1 MQRIRKHSPIIALV
15 IVLLVSYGFIGLM
28 GYYLK
33 NPPEYK
39 QGFTP
44 KDFEVPL
51 PKSQMDFKQAQR
63 VNRLPQFDE
72 WYQMRSLLAQLPC
85 EFQYFEYE
93 YIGYYFVT
101 AYCPEECGYNGSN
114 YPKGWTTSTDTIC
127 HYSDTWSEPTT
138 CAIDPKVRKYGDY
151 ILVGNPDSKDKKLYH
166 AEDCGPGVQ
175 GKWIDCFRD
184 NYSDMA
190 AFPTGYYPCYLV
202 RIKTKKI
209 EEKGW
214 FYKYDIFNS
223 DLFDWCVSDRV
234 PLGPCV

>member
-1 MQRIRKHSPIIALV
+1 
-15 IVLLVSYGFIGLM
+15 M
-28 GYYLK
+28 GYYFK

-51 PKSQMDFKQAQR
+51 PKPQMDFKQAQK

-72 WYQMRSLLAQLPC
+72 WFEMRSLMLNVVC
-85 EFQYFEYE
+85 SYRYIEYE
-93 YIGYYFVT
+93 YIGYYFCT
-101 AYCPEECGYNGSN
+101 AYCPEECGYNGNN
-114 YPKGWTTSTDTIC
+114 YPTGWKTSTDTIC
-127 HYSDTWSEPTT
+127 HYSDSWSEPTT

-151 ILVGNPDSKDKKLYH
+151 ILVGDPDSSNKKIYH

-190 AFPTGYYPCYLV
+190 AFPTGYFPCYLV
-202 RIKTKKI
+202 TFKTIKI

-223 DLFDWCVSDRV
+223 DLFDWSSCDRIR
-234 PLGPCV
+234 LGPCV